1 MVGITE
7 KEDSRHEPLP
17 SVLEST
23 IIMGIA
29 FLMVFGRKSTETSSW
44 SRRPEHK
51 HEHDHS
57 NKNHDSEHSGSGI
70 IEFQDHLVALVLLG
84 GIYQGTRR
92 ITSTRDYT
100 RATSPLASVSCASP
114 PLHTVLPLWVPGL
127 GTPRI
132 HGVREAQDPWL

>member
-1 MVGITE
+1 MNSYFIFWVDAGIIILVILDVYYRGSLGELVGITE

-84 GIYQGTRR
+84 E
-92 ITSTRDYT
+92 
-100 RATSPLASVSCASP
+100 L
-114 PLHTVLPLWVPGL
+114 L
-127 GTPRI
+127 GN
-132 HGVREAQDPWL
+132 H